1 MTTASPRD
9 VSQPTIAI
17 LVTLKLD
24 GLVAPHDLANALM
37 RLAWERCGRPDDPGL
52 DWHTDT
58 AGNTYITVD
67 PDWRVSADPAVA
79 ALIDAAHVLLG
90 YDLRSHRLTPEDFA
104 RAAQG
109 NAS

>member
-1 MTTASPRD
+1 MTID
-9 VSQPTIAI
+9 VFQLAIAI
-17 LVTLKLD
+17 PVTVKLD
-24 GLVAPHDLANALM
+24 GLVAPRDLAHALM

-52 DWHTDT
+52 DWYTDI

-67 PDWRVSADPAVA
+67 PDWRVSTDPEVA

-90 YDLRSHRLTPEDFA
+90 YDLRRFRLSPEDFA
-104 RAAQG
+104 RAAQE